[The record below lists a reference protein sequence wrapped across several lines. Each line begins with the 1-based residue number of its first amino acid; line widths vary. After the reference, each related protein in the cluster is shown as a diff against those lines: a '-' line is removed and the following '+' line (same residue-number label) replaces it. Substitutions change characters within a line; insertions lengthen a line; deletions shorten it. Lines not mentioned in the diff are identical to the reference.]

1 MTVESCSYIKNFSND
16 FIRIAITKLRLGSH
30 HLNIERGR
38 WNNTLLA
45 DRKCT
50 ICNDIEDEFHFV
62 VICTQFHDLRKKY
75 LPKSLY
81 TNPSM
86 YKFLKFINSNDENQI
101 KKLGLYLHYAFR
113 RYTFEE
119 VLR

>member
-1 MTVESCSYIKNFSND
+1 MTVESCSYIKTFSND

-50 ICNDIEDEFHFV
+50 ICNDIEDEFHFD
-62 VICTQFHDLRKKY
+62 VICTQFYDLRKKY
-75 LPKSLY
+75 LPKSL
-81 TNPSM
+81 
-86 YKFLKFINSNDENQI
+86 
-101 KKLGLYLHYAFR
+101 
-113 RYTFEE
+113 
-119 VLR
+119 